1 MQAILHLPLLTTPDT
16 PRLVLSSCLG
26 TALLT
31 LSRSPAVL
39 GIYLGQ
45 GEEVSVSRIQW
56 DFPPFCPW
64 DFFFLRQRKAS
75 FSSEH
80 VFGPPWLLF
89 LLRAQRDR
97 IYFLERHS
105 H

>member
-1 MQAILHLPLLTTPDT
+1 MQAILCLPLLTTLDT
-16 PRLVLSSCLG
+16 QRLVLSSCLG

-64 DFFFLRQRKAS
+64 DFFFFKAEKSQLFLRACVWPSMAS
-75 FSSEH
+75 LSSKSSE
-80 VFGPPWLLF
+80 GSDLL
-89 LLRAQRDR
+89 
-97 IYFLERHS
+97 S
-105 H
+105 